1 MERVPPERVSVVSAF
16 TPFWLGV
23 SSSDCCSQPPQ
34 PSEAVWLTDALPSP
48 VVMVSVPPAMA
59 TKPRSASSA
68 LVDLMPSPVWAL
80 MMMVPPPMVTS
91 SLPTRP
97 SSTALTVMSPLTM
110 RSESRQLIPSS
121 QALSMVS
128 APVPLMVRS
137 SRT

>member
-23 SSSDCCSQPPQ
+23 SSSACCSQPPRLPQ
-34 PSEAVWLTDALPSP
+34 LSEAVWLMDALPSP

-68 LVDLMPSPVWAL
+68 LVALMPSPVWAL

-110 RSESRQLIPSS
+110 RSESRQLIPS
-121 QALSMVS
+121 
-128 APVPLMVRS
+128 R
-137 SRT
+137 